1 MEACNLILYRTPL
14 GQLNFKASRDQPQP
28 GFSLR
33 RRSIHS
39 EGPGNEVEVRLANA
53 KIVRLRKV
61 EDIDNVL
68 IAS

>member
-39 EGPGNEVEVRLANA
+39 EGPGNEV
-53 KIVRLRKV
+53 V
-61 EDIDNVL
+61 ELPPDDDVE
-68 IAS
+68 SYST